1 MTNPEFPYHERLTL
15 QNFTA
20 FTDQTFE
27 FVPGLNVLVGENGTG
42 KTHVMKALYAWQM
55 ARHLAVSGQDA
66 DYAKLFTETY
76 GAKTVSEL
84 QRTRPRGAETVD
96 ELQRIRSGRARTNSE
111 LQRARP
117 HEATVS
123 GKFGAD
129 DWAVGMIQ
137 GVAADNGVRPQ
148 PSRPVF
154 IPAIEMMAH
163 ARNMNGILRDYA
175 DFDRTCFD
183 FLTLVTAQPLFI
195 NVDKPGTL
203 LGELAPLKKLVP
215 GKVEWDEAE
224 QRFYLQD
231 EPRRLP
237 FSLVAEG
244 FRKVSALY
252 RLVQMNWLTPGS
264 VLFWDE
270 PEVNLN
276 PKWMDEVI
284 EALVT
289 LARSGVQIFL
299 ATHSYVILKEIDLVL
314 RSQNRRTNNIV
325 QARYFG
331 LRKERGVSKT
341 MWSDDFAAI
350 EPNSILDQYDEMM
363 MQDMALTDAEAKT
376 KR

>member
-1 MTNPEFPYHERLTL
+1 MSNPQLPYHERLTL

-20 FTDQTFE
+20 FADQTFE

-55 ARHLAVSGQDA
+55 AQHLANRRSGA

-84 QRTRPRGAETVD
+84 QRTKTRG
-96 ELQRIRSGRARTNSE
+96 
-111 LQRARP
+111 
-117 HEATVS
+117 ATVS
-123 GKFGAD
+123 GSFDGD
-129 DWAVGMIQ
+129 EWVVGLQQSI
-137 GVAADNGVRPQ
+137 AADSGVRPLT
-148 PSRPVF
+148 SRPVF

-183 FLTLVTAQPLFI
+183 FLTLVTAQPNLLGFS
-195 NVDKPGTL
+195 NAEKKSLNKKDRQETL
-203 LGELAPLKKLVP
+203 LNEMDMLKKLVS
-215 GKVEWDEAE
+215 GEVEWDEAE
-224 QRFYLQD
+224 QRFYLHD
-231 EPRRLP
+231 RARRLP

-252 RLVQMNWLTPGS
+252 RLVELNWLTPGS

-284 EALVT
+284 EALVI

-314 RSQNRRTNNIV
+314 RSQSRHTSDIV

-331 LRKERGVSKT
+331 LRKERGVSKA

-350 EPNSILDQYDEMM
+350 EPNPILDQYDEMM
-363 MQDMALTDAEAKT
+363 TQDMALTDAETKAK
-376 KR
+376 R

>member
-1 MTNPEFPYHERLTL
+1 MSNPQLPYHERLTL

-20 FTDQTFE
+20 FADQTFE

-84 QRTRPRGAETVD
+84 QRDRPRGAETIS
-96 ELQRIRSGRARTNSE
+96 EIQRLRSGAAKTNSE

-117 HEATVS
+117 REATVL
-123 GKFGAD
+123 GKFGSD
-129 DWAVGMIQ
+129 EWAVGMLW

-183 FLTLVTAQPLFI
+183 FLTLVTAQPMFVGL
-195 NVDKPGTL
+195 DKPGTL
-203 LGELAPLKKLVP
+203 LSEMAPLKKLVP
-215 GKVEWDEAE
+215 GTVEWNDAE

-231 EPRRLP
+231 NLRRLP

-244 FRKVSALY
+244 FRKVAALY
-252 RLVQMNWLTPGS
+252 RLVEMNWLPPGS

-284 EALVT
+284 EALVI

-314 RSQNRRTNNIV
+314 RSQSRTTELV
-325 QARYFG
+325 EARYFG
-331 LRKERGVSKT
+331 LRKERGVSKA

-350 EPNSILDQYDEMM
+350 EPNPILDQYDEMM
-363 MQDMALTDAEAKT
+363 TLDMALTDAETKAK
-376 KR
+376 R

>member
-1 MTNPEFPYHERLTL
+1 MSNPQLPYHGRLTL

-20 FTDQTFE
+20 FADQTFE

-42 KTHVMKALYAWQM
+42 KTHVMKSLYAWQM
-55 ARHLAVSGQDA
+55 AQHLADKRSGA

-76 GAKTVSEL
+76 GAKTVGEL
-84 QRTRPRGAETVD
+84 QRTKARGAT
-96 ELQRIRSGRARTNSE
+96 I
-111 LQRARP
+111 
-117 HEATVS
+117 S
-123 GKFGAD
+123 GKFGNAE
-129 DWAVGMIQ
+129 WAVGLQ
-137 GVAADNGVRPQ
+137 QSSAADNGVRPQ

-183 FLTLVTAQPLFI
+183 FLTLVTAQPTFVNL
-195 NVDKPGTL
+195 DKPGTL
-203 LGELAPLKKLVP
+203 LREMDPLKKLVP
-215 GKVEWDEAE
+215 GEVEWDEAE

-231 EPRRLP
+231 KPRRLP

-244 FRKVSALY
+244 FRKVAALY
-252 RLVQMNWLTPGS
+252 RLVEMNWLPPGS

-284 EALVT
+284 EALVI

-314 RSQNRRTNNIV
+314 RSQSRTNDLV

-331 LRKERGVSKT
+331 LRKERGVSKV

-350 EPNSILDQYDEMM
+350 EPNPILDQYDEMM
-363 MQDMALTDAEAKT
+363 TQDMALTDTEAKI